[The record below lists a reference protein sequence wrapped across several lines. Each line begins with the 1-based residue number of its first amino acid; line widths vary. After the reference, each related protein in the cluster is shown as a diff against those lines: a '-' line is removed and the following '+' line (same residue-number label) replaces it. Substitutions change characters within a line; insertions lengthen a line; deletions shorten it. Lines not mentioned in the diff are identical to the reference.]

1 MNDHSQHAGDTP
13 LYPIRE
19 VSRLT
24 GVNSVTLRAWERR
37 YGLIK
42 PQRTPKGHR
51 LYAREDIERVE
62 QILQWLNRG
71 VPVSQVREL
80 LDRPE
85 ASEAPPA
92 AASDWPGQRAQLVTA
107 AEALD
112 LTRLETLYAQSLSLY
127 PVSVCIAELWAPVV
141 QELEERWGERL
152 GDTLQRLSLE
162 AFLRTRIGTRLFH
175 ANGQASGP
183 VLLMMPLPD
192 DPGTLWQLLA
202 ALAASDRGYRVEL
215 LDTPLPFGELP
226 LAVEALGAG
235 GVLMAGSHAGR
246 SDLVRRQLPRL
257 ADQLEVPLA
266 LCGPVARIR
275 EVDLADSGV
284 AVLGDDLD
292 QAMATLSGL
301 LPPTLLPPTK

>member
-1 MNDHSQHAGDTP
+1 MSDQPPHAGDTP

-85 ASEAPPA
+85 ASETPMPD
-92 AASDWPGQRAQLVTA
+92 ASDWPGQRAQLVA
-107 AEALD
+107 AVESLDQNRLEALFN
-112 LTRLETLYAQSLSLY
+112 QSLALY
-127 PVSVCIAELWAPVV
+127 PVSLCLAELWVPVV
-141 QELEERWGERL
+141 RELEERWGERL
-152 GDTLQRLSLE
+152 GDTLQRHSLE
-162 AFLRTRIGTRLFH
+162 AFLRTRIGTRLLH
-175 ANGQASGP
+175 ANAMAKEP
-183 VLLMMPLPD
+183 TVLLAPMPD
-192 DPGTLWQLLA
+192 DPGALWRLLA
-202 ALAASDRGYRVEL
+202 ALAASDRGYRVQL
-215 LDTPLPFGELP
+215 LDAPLPFGELP
-226 LAVEALGAG
+226 LAIEHFRAGALLLVGGQAG
-235 GVLMAGSHAGR
+235 KA
-246 SDLVRRQLPRL
+246 DLVRRQLPRL
-257 ADQLEVPLA
+257 AEQLAVPVG

-275 EVDLADSGV
+275 AAELADTGV
-284 AVLGDDLD
+284 EVLGDDLE
-292 QAMATLSGL
+292 QAMARLQ
-301 LPPTLLPPTK
+301 TLLPHR

>member
-19 VSRLT
+19 VSRIT

-71 VPVSQVREL
+71 VPVSQVLEL

-92 AASDWPGQRAQLVTA
+92 DASDWPGQRAQLVTA

-112 LTRLETLYAQSLSLY
+112 MTRLETLYAQSLSLY
-127 PVSVCIAELWAPVV
+127 PVPVCIAELWAPVV

-175 ANGQASGP
+175 ANGRASGP
-183 VLLMMPLPD
+183 VLLMVSLPD
-192 DPGTLWQLLA
+192 DPGTLWRLLA
-202 ALAASDRGYRVEL
+202 ALAASDRGYRVEM

-246 SDLVRRQLPRL
+246 SDLIRRQLPRL
-257 ADQLEVPLA
+257 AEQLEVPLA

-275 EVDLADSGV
+275 EADLADSDV
-284 AVLGDDLD
+284 AALGDDLG
-292 QAMATLSGL
+292 QAMVTLADL
-301 LPPTLLPPTK
+301 LPPTPLPPAK

>member
-1 MNDHSQHAGDTP
+1 MNDQAQHAGDTP

-92 AASDWPGQRAQLVTA
+92 DASDWPGQRAQLVTA
-107 AEALD
+107 VEALD
-112 LTRLETLYAQSLSLY
+112 QGRLETLYGQSLSLY
-127 PVSVCIAELWAPVV
+127 PVPVCIAELWAPVV
-141 QELEERWGERL
+141 RDLEERWGEKL

-162 AFLRTRIGTRLFH
+162 AFLRTRIGTRLLH
-175 ANGQASGP
+175 ANGLARGP
-183 VLLMMPLPD
+183 LVLVTPLPD
-192 DPGTLWQLLA
+192 DPGILWQLLV
-202 ALAASDRGYRVEL
+202 ALAASDQGYRVQL
-215 LDTPLPFGELP
+215 LDAPLPFGELP
-226 LAVEALGAG
+226 LAVECYRAG
-235 GVLMAGSHAGR
+235 SVLMAGSHAGR
-246 SDLVRRQLPRL
+246 TDLVRRQLPRL
-257 ADQLEVPLA
+257 AEQLEVPVA

-275 EVDLADSGV
+275 EADLADTRV
-284 AVLGDDLD
+284 EVLGDDLD
-292 QAMATLSGL
+292 QAMSRLQ
-301 LPPTLLPPTK
+301 TLLPAA

>member
-1 MNDHSQHAGDTP
+1 MNDHSPHGSDTP

-37 YGLIK
+37 YGLIQ

-51 LYAREDIERVE
+51 LYTREDIERVE
-62 QILQWLNRG
+62 QVLQWLNRG

-92 AASDWPGQRAQLVTA
+92 DASDWPGQRAQLVTA

-112 LTRLETLYAQSLSLY
+112 LERLATLHDRSLSLY
-127 PVSVCIAELWAPVV
+127 PVSVCLAELWGPAVR
-141 QELEERWGERL
+141 ELEERWGERL

-162 AFLRTRIGTRLFH
+162 AFLRTRIGTRLLH
-175 ANGQASGP
+175 ANEQARGP
-183 VLLMMPLPD
+183 VLLLVPLPD
-192 DPGTLWQLLA
+192 DPGTLWRLLA
-202 ALAASDRGYRVEL
+202 ALAASDRGYRVAL
-215 LDTPLPFGELP
+215 LDTELPFGELP
-226 LAVEALGAG
+226 LAVEALGAS

-257 ADQLEVPLA
+257 AEQLEVPLA

-275 EVDLADSGV
+275 EADLADSGV
-284 AVLGDDLD
+284 AMLGDDLA
-292 QAMATLSGL
+292 QAMRGLVDL
-301 LPPTLLPPTK
+301 LPPAGEPAR